1 MNARHKEN
9 LPEDPAY
16 KVVYRNPRGATR
28 YEYECKSCGKTQE
41 ESHSAQDEPTV
52 KCKHCRST
60 NTYRVLRTCTFHLKG
75 RGFPSRELK
84 LDREIQKRMRS
95 WQKAGEARVRSMRLG
110 ICLKSGT
117 IGWLKRDERSS
128 PRATSGGVK
137 SWVKRL
143 SPKRLSG
150 NETKFVTDERGNPRR
165 KNLFDKGE

>member
-84 LDREIQKRMRS
+84 LDREIQKQDEIMAEGWRGQSEINEAGHMLKERDDRLVKEGRKVLPTGD
-95 WQKAGEARVRSMRLG
+95 QRGGKKLGKEVIAKAAQRQ
-110 ICLKSGT
+110 
-117 IGWLKRDERSS
+117 RDQVCNR
-128 PRATSGGVK
+128 
-137 SWVKRL
+137 
-143 SPKRLSG
+143 
-150 NETKFVTDERGNPRR
+150 
-165 KNLFDKGE
+165 